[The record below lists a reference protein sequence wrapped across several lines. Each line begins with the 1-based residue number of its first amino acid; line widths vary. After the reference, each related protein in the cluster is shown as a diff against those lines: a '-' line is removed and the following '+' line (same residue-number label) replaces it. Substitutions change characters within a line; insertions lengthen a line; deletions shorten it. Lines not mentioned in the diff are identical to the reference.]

1 MSNGM
6 TSVCAE
12 LYERTE
18 DMGIRS
24 GALHRG
30 KILSSINKIAVV
42 QKTIIGTSHWGE
54 RSILPRP
61 NGPVWPGL
69 IPQGLATKFHSLLH
83 FKR

>member
-6 TSVCAE
+6 TSLYAE
-12 LYERTE
+12 LYERTG

-24 GALHRG
+24 GALHKG
-30 KILSSINKIAVV
+30 KILSSINKATLV
-42 QKTIIGTSHWGE
+42 QKTIISTNHWGE

-69 IPQGLATKFHSLLH
+69 ISQGLATKFHSLLH
-83 FKR
+83 LKR